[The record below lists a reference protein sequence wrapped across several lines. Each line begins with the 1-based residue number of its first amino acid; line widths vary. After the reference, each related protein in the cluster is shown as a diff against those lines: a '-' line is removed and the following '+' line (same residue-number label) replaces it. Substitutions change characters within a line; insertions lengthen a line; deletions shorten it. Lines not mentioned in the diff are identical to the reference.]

1 MLRDV
6 IHVLICPQCGGD
18 LSLGDGSVLCS
29 GGHVFDIA
37 RQGYVNLVG
46 GDAKPAPGDT
56 SSMVEAR
63 ETFLAAG
70 HYVPLVD
77 RVVEEA
83 VSATAGTSD
92 GCVVDVGAGTGHY
105 LSAVLDRLSTR
116 VGLALDVSKYAARR
130 AARGHLRGGAAVCDI
145 WRGLPVRT
153 DTAAVI
159 LNTFAPRNGAE
170 FHRILRHDG
179 TLLVVAPTERHL
191 EELVGPLELLSV
203 DERKEARVHE
213 QLDPYFIRSET
224 STCRFSMI
232 LCHTD
237 IEALVAMGPS
247 AWHTE
252 AAETKRRIRSL
263 PKELPVT
270 ASVTVS
276 AHRPR

>member
-6 IHVLICPQCGGD
+6 VHLLICPQCGGK
-18 LSLGDGSVLCS
+18 LSLDDGSVRCS

-37 RQGYVNLVG
+37 RQGYVNLLG

-63 ETFLAAG
+63 ETFLEAG
-70 HYVPLVD
+70 HYGPFVD
-77 RVVEEA
+77 RLVEEA
-83 VSATAGTSD
+83 ISAAAGTRD

-116 VGLALDVSKYAARR
+116 LGLALDVSKYAARR
-130 AARGHLRGGAAVCDI
+130 AARAHSRGGAAVCDT

-153 DTAAVI
+153 DAAAVI

-170 FHRILRHDG
+170 FHRILRRDG
-179 TLLVVAPTERHL
+179 TLLVVVPTERHL
-191 EELVGPLELLSV
+191 EELVGPLGLLSV
-203 DERKEARVHE
+203 DERKDARMRE
-213 QLDPYFIRSET
+213 QLDPYFTRSQT
-224 STCRFSMI
+224 STCRFSMT
-232 LCHTD
+232 LGHAD

-247 AWHTE
+247 AWHTDP
-252 AAETKRRIRSL
+252 AERQGRIRGL

-270 ASVTVS
+270 ACFTVS
-276 AHRPR
+276 AYRPR